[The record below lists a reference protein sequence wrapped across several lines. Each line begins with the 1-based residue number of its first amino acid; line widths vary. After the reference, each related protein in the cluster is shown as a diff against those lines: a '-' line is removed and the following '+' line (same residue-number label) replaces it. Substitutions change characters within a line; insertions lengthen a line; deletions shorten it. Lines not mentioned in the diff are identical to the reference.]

1 MRIHLQMEPATQVSE
16 IGHVIQL
23 AVAPVFL
30 LAGISGLLNVLTGRL
45 GRIIDRARLTEQQM
59 SEASSE
65 DAGEKQLRLQLF
77 SRRARLVNY
86 AITLS
91 TASAS
96 MICLVVMALFGG
108 AFVALDVSRV
118 IALLFVASMGS
129 LFAALVCFLREVLLA
144 TQSLRIG
151 ATTQPFRQHNN

>member
-1 MRIHLQMEPATQVSE
+1 MEPATQVTE

-30 LAGISGLLNVLTGRL
+30 LAGISGLLNVLVGRL

-59 SEASSE
+59 GEGSPEETA
-65 DAGEKQLRLQLF
+65 EKQLRLQLF

-86 AITLS
+86 SITLC

-96 MICLVVMALFGG
+96 MVCLVVMALFGG
-108 AFVALDVSRV
+108 AFAAMDLSRL
-118 IALLFVASMGS
+118 IALLFVASMAS

-151 ATTQPFRQHNN
+151 ATTQPFRRDNSPG

>member
-1 MRIHLQMEPATQVSE
+1 MDPATQVSQ
-16 IGHVIQL
+16 IGHIIQL

-30 LAGISGLLNVLTGRL
+30 LAGISGLLNVLIGRL

-59 SEASSE
+59 SESSPE
-65 DAGEKQLRLQLF
+65 EAAEKQVRLQLF
-77 SRRARLVNY
+77 SRRARLVNF
-86 AITLS
+86 AITLC

-96 MICLVVMALFGG
+96 MICLVVIFLFGG
-108 AFVALDVSRV
+108 AFVDTDLSRL
-118 IALLFVASMGS
+118 IALLFAASMAA

-151 ATTQPFRQHNN
+151 ATTQPFPREISGSEGK